1 MQQQQQSSS
10 CDAMAMIIGLWR
22 SYSLAFVFADVVV
35 PVKNDVAIA
44 TPLYTIEGYILPPN
58 RNLGLNHCWLSEIT
72 LAINGGQYKG
82 FVRTDG
88 RFLISG
94 VPYGSHVVEVYHP
107 DIYFRPV
114 RVEINAKGKYRA
126 RALSYVEPGTI
137 SQIAYP
143 LRLPAAKRR
152 QFFTEREQW
161 RFVDFILNPM
171 VLIMLAPVL
180 MLMIVPRIIRDPQ
193 TKRELENLQF
203 PKVPNNMPDLS
214 DMLTSL
220 LSAKPPTPIPEKTAP
235 KQICKSCNTKQN
247 KKKR

>member
-1 MQQQQQSSS
+1 MFK
-10 CDAMAMIIGLWR
+10 IILFVL
-22 SYSLAFVFADVVV
+22 SFYLAFVFADVVV

-58 RNLGLNHCWLSEIT
+58 LNLGLNHRWLSEIT
-72 LAINGGQYKG
+72 LSINGGQYKG

-88 RFLISG
+88 RFVISG

-114 RVEINAKGKYRA
+114 RVEINAKGKYRV

-152 QFFTEREQW
+152 KYFTEREQW

-171 VLIMLAPVL
+171 FLIMLAPVL

-203 PKVPNNMPDLS
+203 PKVPNNLPDLS

-235 KQICKSCNTKQN
+235 KPICKICNTKQN

>member
-1 MQQQQQSSS
+1 MFKIILFVLS
-10 CDAMAMIIGLWR
+10 C
-22 SYSLAFVFADVVV
+22 YYLAFVCADVVAAN
-35 PVKNDVAIA
+35 KDVATA

-58 RNLGLNHCWLSEIT
+58 RNLGLTNRWLADIT
-72 LAINGGQYKG
+72 LAINGGEYKG
-82 FVRTDG
+82 FVRIDG
-88 RFLISG
+88 RFRISG
-94 VPYGSHVVEVYHP
+94 VPYGSYVVEVYHP

-126 RALSYVEPGTI
+126 RAVSYVMPGAI

-143 LRLPAAKRR
+143 LRLPPVKRR
-152 QFFTEREQW
+152 KFFTEREQW
-161 RFVDFILNPM
+161 RFVDFVLNPM
-171 VLIMLAPVL
+171 ILIMLAPVL

-193 TKRELENLQF
+193 TKRELENMQF

-220 LSAKPPTPIPEKTAP
+220 LSAKQPAPPTPEKTTA
-235 KQICKSCNTKQN
+235 KKICHSCTTKQN